1 MSKFLCDIVTPEKEL
16 FSEEINFVVV
26 PGSEGEIGLLAQHAP
41 TVSTLKM
48 GEIRLKMEAD
58 SETESYL
65 VNGGYVEAIGT
76 KVVVLASRAEKV
88 GNTDIAEVKAKKA
101 EAEAKLSK
109 VEEEDSRAAF
119 YREEVAW
126 YTFMETLLQRKQ

>member
-1 MSKFLCDIVTPEKEL
+1 MSKFFCDIVTPEKEL
-16 FSEEINFVVV
+16 FSEEINFIVV
-26 PGSEGEIGLLAQHAP
+26 PGAEGEIGLLAKHAP
-41 TVSTLKM
+41 VISTLKM

-88 GNTDIAEVKAKKA
+88 GSTSLEEVRAKKSDS
-101 EAEAKLSK
+101 EAKLSK
-109 VEEEDSRAAF
+109 VDESDSRAAF
-119 YREEVAW
+119 YRDEVAW
-126 YTFMETLLQRKQ
+126 YTLMETLLQRKQ

>member
-16 FSEEINFVVV
+16 FSEEINFIVV
-26 PGSEGEIGLLAQHAP
+26 PGSEGEIGLLAKHAP

-76 KVVVLASRAEKV
+76 KVVVLASRAEKL
-88 GNTDIAEVKAKKA
+88 GSTDMSEVKAKKA

-109 VEEEDSRAAF
+109 ADEGDSRAAF
-119 YREEVAW
+119 YRDEVAW
-126 YTFMETLLQRKQ
+126 YTLMETLLQRKQ